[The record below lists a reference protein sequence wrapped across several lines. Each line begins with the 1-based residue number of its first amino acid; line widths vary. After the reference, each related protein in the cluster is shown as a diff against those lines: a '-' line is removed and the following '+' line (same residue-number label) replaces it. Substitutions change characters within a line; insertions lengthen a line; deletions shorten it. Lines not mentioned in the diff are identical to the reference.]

1 MHGLRVFAVLIAG
14 LAAGICFTGCDT
26 QDEGVGVEDNASPAA
41 EKALEMAKENRE
53 MINED
58 QAATEGDQ
66 PTEQTGAAANTEEA
80 AQQDVGGEA
89 VEEVQP

>member
-1 MHGLRVFAVLIAG
+1 MHKVFALLIAG
-14 LAAGICFTGCDT
+14 LAAGVCLTGCDN

-53 MINED
+53 MINEED
-58 QAATEGDQ
+58 QPAAEGTT
-66 PTEQTGAAANTEEA
+66 PTEQTGAAANTDEA
-80 AQQDVGGEA
+80 VEQDVGGEA